1 MERFSRVD
9 RSAIKKTNLS
19 DGTNDFAYWQAKSF
33 EFRLEALET
42 IREEYNR
49 WKYGSEQG
57 FQRVYSV
64 IKRP

>member
-1 MERFSRVD
+1 MDRFSRVD
-9 RSAIKKTNLS
+9 RSVIKKAKIK
-19 DGTNDFAYWQAKSF
+19 DCTNDFAYWQAQSF

-57 FQRVYSV
+57 FQRVYTI